1 MAKTNFPRQGM
12 HWAITCL
19 SAVAEKEGNLKF
31 DRVHVVSHTFS
42 CLFSTKHKSF
52 TTAGCGTALFTRPM
66 PFRALTFYVQ

>member
-1 MAKTNFPRQGM
+1 M

-19 SAVAEKEGNLKF
+19 SVVAEKEGTLKF

-42 CLFSTKHKSF
+42 WFFTTKHKQF
-52 TTAGCGTALFTRPM
+52 NTAGCGTALFTRPM